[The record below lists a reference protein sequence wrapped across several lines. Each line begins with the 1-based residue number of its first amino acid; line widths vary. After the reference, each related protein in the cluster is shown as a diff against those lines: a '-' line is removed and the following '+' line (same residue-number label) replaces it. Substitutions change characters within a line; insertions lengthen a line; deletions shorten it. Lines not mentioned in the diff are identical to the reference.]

1 MTKLI
6 PIATLAALLAAAAA
20 FAQQAPPDPAT
31 LYELSASVGAPKVAA
46 GEPATLVLCV
56 KAKPGN
62 HISAEAP
69 LRVELSGANA
79 TPSKATLKLAD
90 SVVNREAGKEI
101 TEVRFEVPY
110 ATAQPGPAQA
120 KAKAVV
126 FVCTENLCLRDA
138 KELSVPFEVTAPAAP
153 AKKTAKGKSTSK
165 PL

>member
-6 PIATLAALLAAAAA
+6 PIATVAALSAACAAL
-20 FAQQAPPDPAT
+20 AQQAPDPSS
-31 LYELSASVGAPKVAA
+31 LYELSASVAAPKVAA
-46 GEPATLVLCV
+46 GEPATLVISI

-62 HISAEAP
+62 HISDEAP
-69 LRVELSGANA
+69 LRVDLSGVNA

-90 SVVNREAGKEI
+90 SVAKREAGKPI

-110 ATAQPGPAQA
+110 ATAQPGPAKA
-120 KAKAVV
+120 EAKAVV
-126 FVCTENLCLRDA
+126 FVCTETLCLRDA

-153 AKKTAKGKSTSK
+153 AKKSAKGTSTSK